1 MATTSIWAVKVR
13 MDTVIDYI
21 ENPEKTTKRPE
32 LEQEALAA
40 RRTIGDVIN
49 YAADEDKT
57 DQMMYVT
64 GINCHPDTALADFTI
79 VKKRWHKEGGRLA
92 SHGYQS
98 FLEGPGEISAEEAH
112 EIGVQLAKELWGDRF
127 QVVVATHLN
136 TGHYH
141 NHFVLNSVSYA
152 DGYKYVR
159 FNSDYRKM
167 QEVSDRLCR
176 EHGLHVIT
184 NPSTAKGKTYDEWSA
199 EREGK
204 YTIRGV
210 IREDIDYAISMSWS
224 WNGFTKMMSDL
235 GYEFKFYKKDGTPL
249 EHPGIKPYGA
259 KGYFRFKNLG
269 ANYTEEA
276 ILQRIMKRSIVPP
289 KITNFKEWNPPDVP
303 MDGLPFIYRRYCF
316 RLFSFVRKPP
326 KRKEYISM
334 ALREDIRRLDHLI
347 EQLDFMYQH
356 KVYDKCSITV
366 IKERSQ
372 KQIETLQAKKKQLY
386 SKMKSYERSGRYDY
400 ASAIKQEIKDTSRE
414 IAEHRH
420 KIKLCDECFITSD
433 EIVKRAY
440 GLEAA
445 LKKGKQRSRGAR

>member
-49 YAADEDKT
+49 YAANEDKT

-92 SHGYQS
+92 YHGYQS
-98 FLEGPGEISAEEAH
+98 FREGDGEITAEKAH
-112 EIGVQLAKELWGDRF
+112 EIGVKLAQELWGDRF

-141 NHFVLNSVSYA
+141 NHFVLNSVSFS

-167 QEVSDRLCR
+167 QDVSDRLCR
-176 EHGLHVIT
+176 EHGLHVIM

-204 YTIRGV
+204 YTIRGAT
-210 IREDIDYAISMSWS
+210 REDIDYAISMSWS
-224 WNGFTKMMSDL
+224 WTDFARMMCDL
-235 GYEFKFYKKDGTPL
+235 GYEFKFFKADGTPL
-249 EHPGIKPYGA
+249 ERPGLKPWGA
-259 KGYFRFKNLG
+259 KSFFRFKNLG

-276 ILQRIMKRSIVPP
+276 ILRRIRERSIAPP
-289 KITNFKEWNPPDVP
+289 KIKNFKEWNPPEVP
-303 MDGLPFIYRRYCF
+303 MTGLPFIYRRYCF
-316 RLFSFVRKPP
+316 RLFTFVRKPP

-356 KVYDKCSITV
+356 EVYDKCSIKN
-366 IKERSQ
+366 IKAGYLSE
-372 KQIETLQAKKKQLY
+372 IESLQAKRKERYSQLKY
-386 SKMKSYERSGRYDY
+386 HEKEGNTQFIVG
-400 ASAIKQEIKDTSRE
+400 IKEDIKDLSRQ
-414 IAEHRH
+414 IKDIRH
-420 KIKLCDECFITSD
+420 KIRLCDECYISSD
-433 EIVKRAY
+433 EVVKRAY
-440 GLEAA
+440 ALEEA
-445 LKKGKQRSRGAR
+445 LKKGTQRSRGAR